1 MCWDVSVARA
11 RAGVLE
17 GDGSDLAP
25 GSAQWPWEGP
35 ASGGGVQYQTC
46 TCTAVWGTAHR
57 GGLCVEGM
65 ATALSGVSKSRGALG
80 GAGTCLVLSR
90 LGRRTRDLD
99 L

>member
-35 ASGGGVQYQTC
+35 ASGGGG
-46 TCTAVWGTAHR
+46 AVSDLHLHCSVGHSSPGRAVCGGHGHSSVGRFEIQGCPGR
-57 GGLCVEGM
+57 GRH
-65 ATALSGVSKSRGALG
+65 LSSAQP
-80 GAGTCLVLSR
+80 AGQK
-90 LGRRTRDLD
+90 D
-99 L
+99 